1 MTEDCI
7 RSISPDG
14 LTGIIFALEG
24 MKNTIVLLNG
34 PMGCRFYHSTTSG
47 YLMQRPLLY
56 LPAGENG
63 ERVRVDYNYLND
75 WFFRQERVPCTYL
88 DGYDY
93 VYSTRDKVREALLFI
108 RENIGFDLLAIVNS
122 PGAALIGDNLLEI
135 ARETLG
141 SRRVVM
147 AESPGYSVTFE
158 EGYSEACLAL
168 LSQAGVSLWAEEKKK
183 TAQDTGFQEAG
194 FGEKRPLQ
202 EEIQDP
208 HPVKKVNILGISI
221 WHRYFEGD
229 IQEIKRLLSLCG
241 IKVNAV
247 LCADCSLEELQ
258 NMKNADLNIV
268 LDPEMGTEPAKYL
281 KKQTGVPYYSCSLL
295 PIGFSATEKM
305 LQDICTILNT
315 SPKKALEESE
325 KARAFAWN
333 KINGIYQMYG
343 KPKGVTFAV
352 KAGSALEKAYGEFL
366 TRYFAMKKTDLY
378 DAELVF
384 SNANVISELL
394 LSDRTFCG
402 IEIVL
407 PGMGYVDLTVK
418 THMGIRGALFL
429 IEQVLNGIMSKL

>member
-1 MTEDCI
+1 MTGDCI
-7 RSISPDG
+7 KSIMPDG

-24 MKNTIVLLNG
+24 MQNTIVLLNG

-63 ERVRVDYNYLND
+63 ERVQVDYNYLND

-108 RENIGFDLLAIVNS
+108 RENIGFDMLSIVNS

-135 ARETLG
+135 ARDILG

-147 AESPGYSVTFE
+147 AESPGYSVSFE

-168 LSQAGVSLWAEEKKK
+168 LSQAGPSLWAGEQEKTDHANVSEKPAEQEITEHANVSEKPAK
-183 TAQDTGFQEAG
+183 T
-194 FGEKRPLQ
+194 
-202 EEIQDP
+202 
-208 HPVKKVNILGISI
+208 VNLLGISI

-229 IQEIKRLLSLCG
+229 VKEITRLLSLCG
-241 IKVNAV
+241 IEVNAA
-247 LCADCSLEELQ
+247 LCADCSLKELQ
-258 NMKNADLNIV
+258 KMKDADLNIV

-281 KKQTGVPYYSCSLL
+281 EKQTGVPYYSCELL

-305 LQDICTILNT
+305 LKDICDLLGT
-315 SPKKALEESE
+315 SPEKALNESE

-352 KAGSALEKAYGEFL
+352 RAGRALEKAYREFL
-366 TRYFAMKKTDLY
+366 THYFAMKETDPY
-378 DAELVF
+378 EAELVF
-384 SNANVISELL
+384 SNANVISELM
-394 LSDRTFCG
+394 LSNKVFCG
-402 IEIVL
+402 IEIAL

-418 THMGIRGALFL
+418 THMGIQGALFL
-429 IEQVLNGIMSKL
+429 IEQVLNGIMSRL